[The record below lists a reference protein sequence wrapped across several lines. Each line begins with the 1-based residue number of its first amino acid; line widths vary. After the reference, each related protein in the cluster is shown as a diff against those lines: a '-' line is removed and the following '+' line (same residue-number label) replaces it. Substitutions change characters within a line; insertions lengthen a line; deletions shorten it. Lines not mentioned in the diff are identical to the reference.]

1 MNLVTH
7 ITFGMLLTLLIFNLY
22 NPQLSQQTIN
32 LYLIAAAVGSLLP
45 DVDHPKAYVSRR
57 HWMAHGASH
66 LLEAVAHH
74 RGLTHSLLALVL
86 LSGITIAGLNYLH
99 ADVQLALP
107 FALGYLSHL
116 LIDSLN
122 PTGVKWLQPFS
133 QRTLKLDKKIWLI
146 RIRITTGS
154 ITERLIGATI
164 GLLFIYL
171 YLNKYNKGFLL

>member
-45 DVDHPKAYVSRR
+45 DIDHPKAYVSRR

-86 LSGITIAGLNYLH
+86 LSGITIAGLNYLR
-99 ADVQLALP
+99 ADVYLTIP

-122 PTGVKWLQPFS
+122 PSGVKWLLPIS
-133 QRTLKLDKKIWLI
+133 QRTLRPTKKILFFKLNI
-146 RIRITTGS
+146 ITGS
-154 ITERLIGATI
+154 ILDK
-164 GLLFIYL
+164 LLGVIFGVTLIYL
-171 YLNKYNKGFLL
+171 YLNLFAH